1 VVLEGSEALKDT
13 AYAHNSYAKLKHEL
27 IADHIL
33 EPTSDGTKYRFI
45 RAYPFHSPSAAGS
58 VILDRNTNGRTRWY
72 LVGSDLNYN
81 QWQEILNEATPA
93 LATAPPP
100 P

>member
-45 RAYPFHSPSAAGS
+45 RAYPFHPHRRP
-58 VILDRNTNGRTRWY
+58 L
-72 LVGSDLNYN
+72 
-81 QWQEILNEATPA
+81 Q
-93 LATAPPP
+93 
-100 P
+100 